1 VNILKSVPAL
11 VFIVALLV
19 VGSLGCAEQSGQ
31 GTAASFKTPG
41 TPTTIST
48 VTGDVSVLKAGT
60 NTWTAAA
67 PGMSLEANDRIKT
80 ASGSNAVITFF
91 EGSTIELAADTE
103 ISVSELGIAE
113 SGNSTLIKLQQ
124 QVGTTR
130 SRVEKLVDP
139 ASSYEIETPAGAAV
153 VRGSIGDVKVDKDGT
168 TTITNIEGRWC
179 GIGQGKEVCIPTGYY
194 IVIVPLQVPSSPK
207 PLPPP
212 PVLPPPEVT
221 NAPSSSPS
229 VIGIGPASPRRQQ
242 PPRWQTWT
250 QTTVSDF
257 NGGTSDNVTV
267 VNVGGSDGSVVL
279 ITNIGQESFIC
290 YPSGTLESSSH
301 DCGHYA
307 DFGTISWDGQTPG
320 STELKFQI
328 ATNNDNSTW
337 NFVGPDGNPA
347 TYYVTS
353 GSAIWSGHDGNRYIK
368 YKAFLSTAILC
379 QTPELEEIRI
389 TFR

>member
-11 VFIVALLV
+11 VFIIALLV
-19 VGSLGCAEQSGQ
+19 VGSIGCAEQPGQ
-31 GTAASFKTPG
+31 RTAASFKTPS

-48 VTGDVSVLKAGT
+48 VTGDVSVLKVGT
-60 NTWTAAA
+60 NTWTAAV

-80 ASGSNAVITFF
+80 GSGSNATITFF
-91 EGSTIELAADTE
+91 EGSTIELAPNTE

-113 SGNSTLIKLQQ
+113 SGHSTLIKLQQ
-124 QVGTTR
+124 QIGTTR

-139 ASSYEIETPAGAAV
+139 ASNYEIETPAGAAV
-153 VRGSIGDVKVDKDGT
+153 VRGSVGDVEVDKDGT

-179 GIGQGKEVCIPTGYY
+179 GIGQGKEVCIPNGYY
-194 IVIVPLQVPSSPK
+194 IVIVPSQAPSTPK
-207 PLPPP
+207 PVPPP
-212 PVLPPPEVT
+212 TIVPPPEVT
-221 NAPSSSPS
+221 NQSSSLPS
-229 VIGIGPASPRRQQ
+229 VVRPASSRGPQL
-242 PPRWQTWT
+242 PPLQTWT

-267 VNVGGSDGSVVL
+267 VSVSDSDGSVVL
-279 ITNIGQESFIC
+279 IISLGQEVHLC
-290 YPSGTLESSSH
+290 YSSGTLESSSH

-320 STELKFQI
+320 ATELKFQI

-337 NFVGPDGNPA
+337 NFVGPDGSPA

-379 QTPELEEIRI
+379 ETPELEEVRI